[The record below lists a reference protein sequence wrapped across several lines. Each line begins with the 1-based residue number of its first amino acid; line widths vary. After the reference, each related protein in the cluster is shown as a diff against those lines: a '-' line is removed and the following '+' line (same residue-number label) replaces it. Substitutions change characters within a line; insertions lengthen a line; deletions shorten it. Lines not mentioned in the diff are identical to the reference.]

1 MSVTRL
7 MLRCEIFKEIPYA
20 HATTPAMCG
29 PTSTRPQVE
38 VISRVEERRTHE
50 DFFLV
55 CSRHNIMGSSSQQLC
70 YLLVILAAAI
80 VNADVKY

>member
-1 MSVTRL
+1 

-38 VISRVEERRTHE
+38 VISRVEERRGE
-50 DFFLV
+50 ERKISFLYV
-55 CSRHNIMGSSSQQLC
+55 
-70 YLLVILAAAI
+70 AAI
-80 VNADVKY
+80 I